1 MVHGPRSI
9 SRTLQ
14 TTDRWVRAASREDM
28 VAVRRRPRRADRV
41 PYELAAP
48 QELVAMEL
56 LSEFDTSDPV
66 TELLRVVRVR
76 STVYCRSLMRAPWGF
91 GVEAHGN
98 PAFHVVTS
106 GRCWLEI
113 DGEADQTAL
122 AAGDLVVLPAGP
134 RHWLRDDP

>member
-1 MVHGPRSI
+1 
-9 SRTLQ
+9 
-14 TTDRWVRAASREDM
+14 
-28 VAVRRRPRRADRV
+28 
-41 PYELAAP
+41 
-48 QELVAMEL
+48 MEL

-66 TELLRVVRVR
+66 SELLRVVRVR

-113 DGEADQTAL
+113 DGELDQTAL
-122 AAGDLVVLPAGP
+122 VAGDLVVLPAGP
-134 RHWLRDDP
+134 RHWLRKCHRVRCTRLHARMTGEPAPPGDGRRGPDLRLGGG